1 MRKDL
6 CVLWEPDADS
16 AARLEALA
24 RAASGSAFLCTAFH
38 PHITLGCYLDIQE
51 EALAAYMRE
60 FAKQVSPFPLAF
72 EEIGLLTPTVA
83 ACFPACVGGL
93 RQHHQAFHQRYDEYA
108 DRWTSLSGGLYT
120 PHVSLYTGPG
130 EVDADALR
138 RLSRAFTPFCGTAR
152 VLALSWI
159 KGEEDYEILLRVP
172 LGESLND

>member
-6 CVLWEPDADS
+6 CVLWEPDANS

-51 EALAAYMRE
+51 ETLAAYMQA
-60 FAKQVSPFPLAF
+60 FAKQISPFPLAF

-93 RQHHQAFHQRYDEYA
+93 RHHHQAFHQRYDEYA

-138 RLSRAFTPFCGTAR
+138 RLSRAFAPFCGTAR

-172 LGESLND
+172 LGEEERA